1 MRCEKIKHKLNDLL
15 DRTLPTGEEQ
25 EVLAHLADCPACRGE
40 FQLVKNADEL
50 LRETVLEMVAEIEVP
65 ANLSQRIGQALAG
78 EKNRK
83 PGTAKLFGL
92 FQAPAFAAAMLVLV
106 AATGLF
112 GYYKLFAPSPES
124 PALVLSV
131 PQSHSSTESTG
142 NTNTDPAPLSDTGQE
157 QSTVK
162 DVLTTD
168 APYKA
173 ASPLVTE
180 RAPES
185 GGATITMQDADT
197 LDAESLARQ
206 NAPPGRGGGDSFNA
220 QENGAADL
228 AQAAGTEDEM
238 IPMSGGQ
245 SSGAAKLSISS
256 RAALRQ
262 GTLQEAAREVGF
274 TPTVPGYLP
283 PETEITKI
291 TWGPGTVY
299 QEYQSDRNSFM
310 LTQSRVAGV
319 GVTGDKSSQLIDL
332 NGAKA
337 NLQETSPGGD
347 PSWVYTTVS
356 WQRDEWVFTVEGEL
370 PRAEI
375 LKIALSI
382 E

>member
-1 MRCEKIKHKLNDLL
+1 MRCEKIRHKLNDLL
-15 DRTLPTGEEQ
+15 DRTLPAGEEQ

-78 EKNRK
+78 EKNRQ
-83 PGTAKLFGL
+83 PGKAKLFGL
-92 FQAPAFAAAMLVLV
+92 FQAPAFAAAMLVMV

-112 GYYKLFAPSPES
+112 GYYKLFAPPSENPS
-124 PALVLSV
+124 VVLSV
-131 PQSHSSTESTG
+131 PQGHPSTESTG
-142 NTNTDPAPLSDTGQE
+142 DTVPAPRSDTGQE

-162 DVLTTD
+162 DVLTPD

-185 GGATITMQDADT
+185 GGAPITMQDADT
-197 LDAESLARQ
+197 LDAETLARQ
-206 NAPPGRGGGDSFNA
+206 NAPPGRGGGASVNT

-262 GTLQEAAREVGF
+262 GSLQEAAREVGF

-283 PETEITKI
+283 PETELAKI

-299 QEYQSDRNSFM
+299 LEYQSDRNSFM
-310 LTQSRVAGV
+310 LTQSRAAGV
-319 GVTGDKSSQLIDL
+319 GVPGDKGSQLIEL
-332 NGAKA
+332 NGTKA
-337 NLQETSPGGD
+337 NLQETSPGDD